1 MLCGEPN
8 KAISSKLDLSMRT
21 VDRRRQAILR
31 KMQVQ
36 SLPELAMLVSRTG

>member
-1 MLCGEPN
+1 M
-8 KAISSKLDLSMRT
+8 SMRT

-36 SLPELAMLVSRTG
+36 SLPELAMLVGKVG